1 MSLVDPKDIV
11 KANPYLA
18 FLGGEYFA
26 KFLMYLLRFNKINQI
41 YGDSCDKQ
49 GVEFIDSLLDLLEV
63 KFEFDETELNR
74 LPKEGG
80 FITVSNH
87 PFGGLDGILLIKLLS
102 MARTDVKV
110 LANFL
115 LKRVEPISDYF
126 LAVNPFES
134 RKEASSSVGG
144 LMSAFRHVKDGGV
157 LGVFPAGEVSS
168 YDADNNITDRQ
179 WQYPVLK
186 FVNKAK
192 APIVPIY
199 FQGSNSK
206 LFHLIGKIHPMLR
219 TIKLPSELL
228 NKKKQVIK
236 IRIGNPISVEE
247 QKKFT
252 DVYQFG
258 RFLRAKCYAMDS
270 GIEVKRFFNY
280 TLKRKQRVEPI
291 AEAIDREILTKE
303 VDKLN
308 ENYKLFSIRNYSVYC
323 APSSTMP
330 NLLNE
335 LGRLREITFRAV
347 GEGTNRNIDLDEFDL
362 YYQHLF
368 IWDDDAKCIVG
379 AYRIGKG
386 DEIHREYGMRGFY
399 LQSLFKMKTE
409 FRSVLS
415 EALELGRSF
424 VVEEYQRKPMS
435 LFLLWKG
442 ILYFLLKNP
451 EYRYLIGPVSISNDY
466 SKVSKDLM
474 IQFIMA
480 NYFDYEVG
488 GMIQPRNSYKFKS
501 QDPNINILMDNMD
514 NDINSLDRFIGD
526 MDELNTGLPVLL
538 KKYIKLNGKIIG
550 FNVDP
555 LFNNCLDG
563 LIMVDVLSIPKKTI
577 ESLSKEVNDG
587 SLLGRFYT
595 SRE

>member
-1 MSLVDPKDIV
+1 MNLVDPKDIV

-18 FLGGEYFA
+18 YLGGEYFA
-26 KFLMYLLRFNKINQI
+26 KFLMYLLRFNKINEI
-41 YGDSCDKQ
+41 YDESCDKE
-49 GVEFIDSLLDLLEV
+49 GVDFIDSLLDLLEV
-63 KFEFDETELNR
+63 KFEFDESELKR

-102 MARTDVKV
+102 MARPDVKV

-126 LAVNPFES
+126 LAVNPFET
-134 RKEASSSVGG
+134 RKGASSSVGG
-144 LMSAFRHVKDGGV
+144 LKQAYRHLSDGGV
-157 LGVFPAGEVSS
+157 LSVFPAGEVSS

-206 LFHLIGKIHPMLR
+206 LFHLIGRIHPVLR

-236 IRIGNPISVEE
+236 IRIGNPISVED
-247 QKKFT
+247 QKKFS

-270 GIEVKRFFNY
+270 GIEVRRFFNS
-280 TLKRKQRVEPI
+280 TFKKKQKVEPI
-291 AEAIDREILTKE
+291 AESIDVKILQKE
-303 VDKLN
+303 VEELN
-308 ENYKLFSIRNYSVYC
+308 ETYKLFTIRNYSVYC
-323 APSSTMP
+323 APSNAMP

-335 LGRLREITFRAV
+335 IGRLREETFRSV
-347 GEGTNRNIDLDEFDL
+347 GEGTNQSIDLDEFDL
-362 YYQHLF
+362 YYNHMF
-368 IWDDDAKCIVG
+368 IWDDEAKRVVG

-386 DEIHREYGMRGFY
+386 DEIYREYGLRGFY
-399 LQSLFKMKTE
+399 LQSLFKMKSD
-409 FRSVLS
+409 FKAVLYES
-415 EALELGRSF
+415 LELGRSF
-424 VVEEYQRKPMS
+424 VAKDYQRKPMS

-451 EYRYLIGPVSISNDY
+451 EYRYLLGPVSISNDY
-466 SKVSKDLM
+466 SKVSKELM

-480 NYFDYEVG
+480 NYFNYELG
-488 GMIQPRNSYKFKS
+488 SMIKPRNSYKFKS
-501 QDPNINILMDNMD
+501 QDPNVNILMDNMD
-514 NDINSLDRFIGD
+514 TDINSLDRFIGD
-526 MDELNTGLPVLL
+526 MDELNSGLPVLL

-563 LIMVDVLSIPKKTI
+563 LIVVDVLDIPKRTI

-587 SLLGRFYT
+587 SILERFYNN
-595 SRE
+595 RE